1 MATLATFWALSVAA
15 DFIVPLLLAVMLKL
29 VLGPA
34 MRFLSERMRLPESL
48 SALLL
53 VVVLFGV
60 IAGIGLTIAVPAS
73 GWIAKAPQGLQTLQD
88 QLSKLRGPLASVQY
102 YIHEAERLAEPTP
115 PEPAAPAANVAV
127 VRAQSPIA
135 LESVGVSILVGTQ
148 HFFGRAFV
156 LVITLFFMLA
166 AGDSML
172 RKLVEAVPRL
182 EEKKHVVFIVH
193 EIDRNVSIY
202 LATITAL
209 NAAVGVATGLTMYLC
224 GIADPL
230 LWGTLAFL
238 LNFIPIIGPLIGIGI
253 FFLVAM
259 LTYGHALPALLPAL
273 VYLGIHIAEG
283 QFATPLL
290 LARRFTLSPL
300 IVIVSLFF
308 WYWLWGIPGA
318 LLSVPLL
325 ATLKIVCERIP
336 CLAAM
341 GHMLGEPNQRSNST
355 REQ

>member
-1 MATLATFWALSVAA
+1 
-15 DFIVPLLLAVMLKL
+15 
-29 VLGPA
+29 
-34 MRFLSERMRLPESL
+34 
-48 SALLL
+48 
-53 VVVLFGV
+53 
-60 IAGIGLTIAVPAS
+60 
-73 GWIAKAPQGLQTLQD
+73 LQTLQD
-88 QLSKLRGPLASVQY
+88 QLSKLKGPLASVQY
-102 YIHEAERLAEPTP
+102 YLHEAERLAEPTL
-115 PEPAAPAANVAV
+115 PEPTAPAGNVAV

-135 LESVGVSILVGTQ
+135 LESVGLSILLGTQ
-148 HFFGRAFV
+148 RFFGRLLV
-156 LVITLFFMLA
+156 LVVTLFFMLA
-166 AGDSML
+166 SGDSML

-182 EEKKHVVFIVH
+182 DEKKHVVFIVH

-209 NAAVGVATGLTMYLC
+209 NAAVGIITGCAMYLC
-224 GIADPL
+224 GVADPL
-230 LWGTLAFL
+230 LWGTVAFL
-238 LNFIPIIGPLIGIGI
+238 LNYVPIVGPLIGVGI
-253 FFLVAM
+253 FFLVAL

-283 QFATPLL
+283 QIVTPLV

-325 ATLKIVCERIP
+325 ATVKIVCDRIP

-341 GHMLGEPNQRSNST
+341 GHMLGAPNQRSNAA
-355 REQ
+355 REH